1 MRALVTG
8 ASGQLGRDAAEE
20 LRLRGCEVIALSHRE
35 LDITDRAA
43 VQKLISASRPD
54 AVIHCAAYTAV
65 DAAESDVEKC
75 FSVNASG
82 TENIAAAC
90 QEAGAKLIY
99 VSTDYVFDGSGETPW
114 TPEAAPGPLNV
125 YGGSKL
131 AGERLA
137 AAACGRLFIVRTS
150 WLFGEH
156 GSNFIKTILRLAES
170 GKTLSVVSDQIGRP
184 TYSKDLARLL
194 CDMAD
199 SEKYGVYH
207 ACGSG
212 DDASRFEIAS
222 EAVKIA
228 GLTAAGLQA
237 VTTAEYGA
245 APAARPLNSRLDV
258 SKLAQN
264 GFEPL
269 PDWRDAAK
277 RYIKA
282 IGGLRHGQA

>member
-20 LRLRGCEVIALSHRE
+20 LRLRGSEVIALSHRE
-35 LDITDRAA
+35 LDITDKAA

-65 DAAESDVEKC
+65 DAAESDAEKC

-137 AAACGRLFIVRTS
+137 VAACGRLFIVRTS

-156 GSNFIKTILRLAES
+156 GSNFIKAILRLAES

-194 CDMAD
+194 CDMAESD
-199 SEKYGVYH
+199 KYGVYH

-212 DDASRFEIAS
+212 DDVSRFEIAS

-228 GLTAAGLQA
+228 GLTAAGLKA

-258 SKLAQN
+258 SKLARN